1 MTSSSLSLPQV
12 ITPLTFSIFPL
23 DKYPH
28 GVYIFIKVIIP
39 IWGIYTNNPLTLRKE
54 SYLCPI
60 IIVIKTRQMP
70 ILPQTS
76 DKSPVCSCCSM
87 KHTDRSEADRKKLVN
102 RLKRIE
108 GQIRGIIGMLENDAY
123 CNDILIQSA
132 AVNAAVNSF
141 NKELLAN
148 HIRTC
153 VARDI
158 RAGKDE
164 TIDEL
169 VATLQK
175 LMK

>member
-1 MTSSSLSLPQV
+1 MEE
-12 ITPLTFSIFPL
+12 
-23 DKYPH
+23 
-28 GVYIFIKVIIP
+28 
-39 IWGIYTNNPLTLRKE
+39 N
-54 SYLCPI
+54 
-60 IIVIKTRQMP
+60 KTTEP
-70 ILPQTS
+70 E
-76 DKSPVCSCCSM
+76 VCSCCCGA
-87 KHTDRSEADRKKLVN
+87 KHTDRTEAERKKLIN

-132 AVNAAVNSF
+132 AVNAAVNAF
-141 NKELLAN
+141 NRELLSN
-148 HIRTC
+148 HIHNC

-158 RAGKDE
+158 RQGKDE

>member
-1 MTSSSLSLPQV
+1 MSDYNCNKDQ
-12 ITPLTFSIFPL
+12 
-23 DKYPH
+23 
-28 GVYIFIKVIIP
+28 
-39 IWGIYTNNPLTLRKE
+39 TNPDISANT
-54 SYLCPI
+54 
-60 IIVIKTRQMP
+60 MP
-70 ILPQTS
+70 CDTTS

-164 TIDEL
+164 TIIKEE
-169 VATLQK
+169 
-175 LMK
+175 

>member
-1 MTSSSLSLPQV
+1 MDHNNFNASSSTKTEE
-12 ITPLTFSIFPL
+12 I
-23 DKYPH
+23 
-28 GVYIFIKVIIP
+28 IKEQAA
-39 IWGIYTNNPLTLRKE
+39 TQEK
-54 SYLCPI
+54 
-60 IIVIKTRQMP
+60 
-70 ILPQTS
+70 
-76 DKSPVCSCCSM
+76 SCCSNDNATPSAPACCCTR
-87 KHTDRSEADRKKLVN
+87 HTDRSEADRKKLIN

-123 CNDILIQSA
+123 CNDILIRSA

-158 RAGKDE
+158 REGKDE